1 MKEKRKILL
10 IGESWM
16 IHTMEVKGF
25 DMFSF
30 DRYETGIRYIK
41 AALSSDETEFY
52 HMPCHM
58 VDAEF
63 PDSVEGL
70 QKYDVIMLSDV
81 GANTFLLGVET
92 FLQGKRTK
100 NKLELLKEYVLSGGG
115 LCMVGGYL
123 TFMGI
128 EGKGKYHNTPIE
140 EVLPVRF
147 LTYDDR
153 EEHPEGVTAKKTAD
167 HPIMKNLPD
176 QIHGFLGYN
185 RAAAKEEATVLLQY
199 EKDPIL
205 SIAEYGKGRS
215 AAFASDC
222 APHWSPEEFCG
233 SETYRILWNNIVTWL
248 ANDR

>member
-1 MKEKRKILL
+1 MKEKRKVLL

-30 DRYETGIRYIK
+30 DRYETGIRYIRT
-41 AALSSDETEFY
+41 ALSNDETEFE

-58 VDAEF
+58 IDTDF

-70 QKYDVIMLSDV
+70 KKYDVIMISDV

-128 EGKGKYHNTPIE
+128 EGKGKYHNTAIE
-140 EVLPVRF
+140 EVLPVQF
-147 LTYDDR
+147 LTHDDR
-153 EEHPEGVTAKKTAD
+153 EECPEGITVHKVAE
-167 HPIMKNLPD
+167 HPIMKNLPE
-176 QIHGFLGYN
+176 QINGFLGYN
-185 RAAAKEEATVLLQY
+185 KAAAKQESTVLLKY
-199 EKDPIL
+199 KEDPIL

-222 APHWSPEEFCG
+222 APHWSPEEFCK
-233 SETYRILWNNIVTWL
+233 SETYHILWNNIVGWL
-248 ANDR
+248 AKDR